1 MPGLVWKDVILELD
15 YPGFIV
21 PDVEGLNFIYKAY
34 TSATTEPFPVTAI
47 FRSVLVVSRK
57 YWYLIG

>member
-1 MPGLVWKDVILELD
+1 MPNLDWKDVILELD
-15 YPGFIV
+15 YPEFIV

-47 FRSVLVVSRK
+47 FR
-57 YWYLIG
+57 